1 MSTRIK
7 VFSDERQA
15 RDTRQFLST
24 RGLKTYVCNRAKGGA
39 HGSGPATGFDLF
51 ALRDEDVPE
60 ARQLLEYEF
69 GTEWG
74 ENGD

>member
-1 MSTRIK
+1 M
-7 VFSDERQA
+7 
-15 RDTRQFLST
+15 
-24 RGLKTYVCNRAKGGA
+24 RGLKTYICNRSKGGA

-51 ALRDEDVPE
+51 ALRDEDVAE